1 MAELITMLTWH
12 DVTVPNAKEVFLS
25 AADAPCRHWG
35 FKIEGTTPESFADLA
50 ATMKEHGKEVY
61 IEVLA
66 MDEEGCIKAAE
77 QCIAGGAQHML
88 GTPYYPSVQRMLDEA
103 GITYSPFPALDPD
116 SRMRRPIPE
125 VVDCAMGFE
134 RAGCDGFTISAY
146 RYLGGEPEELLRAL
160 DAATEMPFR
169 IAGSVNSYER
179 LDFVKSL
186 KNLTGFTIG
195 GAFFENKFGST
206 FAENVTTVCEYL
218 AK

>member
-1 MAELITMLTWH
+1 MADLITMLTWN

-25 AADAPCRHWG
+25 AADAPCKHWG
-35 FKIEGTTPESFADLA
+35 FKIEGTTPENFADLA

-66 MDEEGCIKAAE
+66 MDEEDCIRAAE
-77 QCIAGGAQHML
+77 QCIAGGAQHMH
-88 GTPYYPSVQRMLDEA
+88 
-103 GITYSPFPALDPD
+103 PD

-134 RAGCDGFTISAY
+134 RAGCDGFTISAF
-146 RYLGGEPEELLRAL
+146 RYLGGDPEELLRAL
-160 DAATEMPFR
+160 DDATEMPFR

-195 GAFFENKFGST
+195 GAFFENKFGET

-218 AK
+218 LK

>member
-1 MAELITMLTWH
+1 
-12 DVTVPNAKEVFLS
+12 K
-25 AADAPCRHWG
+25 HWG

-66 MDEEGCIKAAE
+66 LDEEDCIRAAE

-88 GTPYYPSVQRMLDEA
+88 GTPYYPSVQKMLDEA
-103 GITYSPFPALDPD
+103 GVTYSPFPALDPD

-134 RAGCDGFTISAY
+134 RAGCDGFTISAF
-146 RYLGGEPEELLRAL
+146 RYLGGDPEELLRAL
-160 DAATEMPFR
+160 DDATEMPFR

-195 GAFFENKFGST
+195 GAFFENKFGET

-218 AK
+218 LK

>member
-1 MAELITMLTWH
+1 MADLITMLTWH

-25 AADAPCRHWG
+25 AADAPCKHWG

-66 MDEEGCIKAAE
+66 MSEEDCIKAAE

-88 GTPYYPSVQRMLDEA
+88 GTPYYPSVQKMLDEA
-103 GITYSPFPALDPD
+103 GVTYSPFPALDPD
-116 SRMRRPIPE
+116 SRMRKPIPE

-134 RAGCDGFTISAY
+134 RTGCDGFTISAY

-160 DAATEMPFR
+160 DDATEMPFR
-169 IAGSVNSYER
+169 IAGSINSYER

-195 GAFFENKFGST
+195 GAFFENKFGET
-206 FAENVTTVCEYL
+206 FAENVTEVCEYL
-218 AK
+218 KK

>member
-1 MAELITMLTWH
+1 
-12 DVTVPNAKEVFLS
+12 
-25 AADAPCRHWG
+25 
-35 FKIEGTTPESFADLA
+35 
-50 ATMKEHGKEVY
+50 
-61 IEVLA
+61 
-66 MDEEGCIKAAE
+66 MDEEDCIRAAE

-88 GTPYYPSVQRMLDEA
+88 GTPYYPSVQKMLDEA
-103 GITYSPFPALDPD
+103 GVTYSPFPALDPD

-134 RAGCDGFTISAY
+134 RAGCDGFTISAF
-146 RYLGGEPEELLRAL
+146 RYLGGDPEELLRAL
-160 DAATEMPFR
+160 DDATEMPFR

-195 GAFFENKFGST
+195 GAFFENKFGET
-206 FAENVTTVCEYL
+206 FAENVTRVCEYL

>member
-1 MAELITMLTWH
+1 MADLITMLTWN
-12 DVTVPNAKEVFLS
+12 DVTVPNAKEGCLS
-25 AADAPCRHWG
+25 AADAPCKHWG
-35 FKIEGTTPESFADLA
+35 FKIEGTTPENFADLA

-66 MDEEGCIKAAE
+66 MDEEDCIRAAE

-88 GTPYYPSVQRMLDEA
+88 GTPYYPSVQKMLDDA
-103 GITYSPFPALDPD
+103 GVTYSPFPALDPD

-134 RAGCDGFTISAY
+134 RAGCDGSTISAFRY
-146 RYLGGEPEELLRAL
+146 RGGDP
-160 DAATEMPFR
+160 
-169 IAGSVNSYER
+169 SYER

-195 GAFFENKFGST
+195 GAFFENKFGET

-218 AK
+218 LK

>member
-1 MAELITMLTWH
+1 MADLITMLTWH

-25 AADAPCRHWG
+25 AADAPCKHWG
-35 FKIEGTTPESFADLA
+35 FKIEGTTPASFADLA

-66 MDEEGCIKAAE
+66 MSEEDCIKAAE

-88 GTPYYPSVQRMLDEA
+88 GTPYYPSVQKMLDEA
-103 GITYSPFPALDPD
+103 GVTYSPFPALDPD
-116 SRMRRPIPE
+116 SRMRKPIPE

-134 RAGCDGFTISAY
+134 RTGCDGFTISAY

-160 DAATEMPFR
+160 DDATEMPFR
-169 IAGSVNSYER
+169 IAGSINSYER

-195 GAFFENKFGST
+195 GAFFENKFGET
-206 FAENVTTVCEYL
+206 FAENVTEVCEYL
-218 AK
+218 KK